1 MFFILCPE
9 IFKATDRGT
18 SARSIFLTVERL
30 KSCRSISLS
39 TLSHRHET
47 RRKLSR
53 QGVMGPFFVVTLQP
67 FLTDL
72 SNLVQRLNH
81 IGVEHI
87 RPIGP
92 VIALDKSILI
102 RLARLDVRQ
111 LNRPIHT
118 PGDEP
123 FGNEFRALV
132 EPNRLGLPSPAH
144 HLLKH
149 SDHALHRERHIHF
162 DGQPLPHAFIQ
173 YIRHPEPSVAV
184 QRIAIKSPTQT
195 AFGCG
200 ITAGVEHNISKS
212 PALLAATRIVNAA
225 TTGASRQAQS
235 TKDR

>member
-1 MFFILCPE
+1 
-9 IFKATDRGT
+9 
-18 SARSIFLTVERL
+18 
-30 KSCRSISLS
+30 
-39 TLSHRHET
+39 
-47 RRKLSR
+47 
-53 QGVMGPFFVVTLQP
+53 MGPFFVVTLQP

-72 SNLVQRLNH
+72 LNLVQRFNH

-87 RPIGP
+87 RPIGQ
-92 VIALDKSILI
+92 VIALVKSILI

-111 LNRPIHT
+111 LNRPLHT
-118 PGDEP
+118 TGDEP

-200 ITAGVEHNISKS
+200 ITAGVNHNISKS
-212 PALLAATRIVNAA
+212 PIDSWPRRGSSTPQPPVHRARPSPRKTGSMSAGRHEYEQYLAVDHINQPHADLDAA
-225 TTGASRQAQS
+225 SPGQR
-235 TKDR
+235 DL